1 MGQNDKL
8 IAYLKAQRGKPF
20 KLGEHDCFTFTNGAW
35 NAMHGAGYA
44 DHFIGRYADLGPKG
58 FAKLMWECFNTTDI
72 VKALDNGLQRVDGF
86 PPKGAL
92 VITKNARPYFTGHA
106 LGIAMGV
113 TAVFLGDDDMLYM
126 PIDQIEG
133 AWTWR

>member
-1 MGQNDKL
+1 MGQNDQL

-35 NAMHGAGYA
+35 RAMHGVGYA
-44 DHFIGRYADLGPKG
+44 DHFVGRYADLGPKG
-58 FAKLMWECFNTTDI
+58 FAKLMLECFNTTDI
-72 VKALDNGLQRVDGF
+72 IQAFDDGLHRVQTF

-92 VITKNARPYFTGHA
+92 VATKNARPYFTGYA

-113 TAVFLGDDDMLYM
+113 TAVFLGEDDMVYM